1 MCKLFDMNF
10 CVMYN
15 LTIKLKR
22 RGVMEVMFW
31 VWLGVIALTAIVE
44 FISLDLT
51 SIWFT
56 IGAIIPFIL
65 SSIGGVRW
73 EIQVATFV
81 VVSALLLIFL
91 RKITRK
97 FLLKNANYKTNVDAL
112 IGKKVRMIE
121 RTDFETL
128 GAVKIND
135 VVWSARA
142 EKSETIEKG
151 QIVEVVRVDGNKL
164 IVKMINEQEDKTKE
178 KITEQKTKEEKIEVA
193 DTSKTNKLSSSK
205 KEEK

>member
-1 MCKLFDMNF
+1 
-10 CVMYN
+10 
-15 LTIKLKR
+15 
-22 RGVMEVMFW
+22 MEVMFW

-164 IVKMINEQEDKTKE
+164 IVKMINEQEDKIKE
-178 KITEQKTKEEKIEVA
+178 KITEQKTKEEKNEVA
-193 DTSKTNKLSSSK
+193 DTSKINKLSSSK
-205 KEEK
+205 KEEN

>member
-1 MCKLFDMNF
+1 MD
-10 CVMYN
+10 
-15 LTIKLKR
+15 
-22 RGVMEVMFW
+22 VMFW
-31 VWLGVIALTAIVE
+31 VWLGVLAMTAIVE

-56 IGAIIPFIL
+56 AGAVIPFIL
-65 SSIGGVRW
+65 SAVGGVRW
-73 EIQVATFV
+73 EIQVAIFV

-97 FLLKNANYKTNVDAL
+97 LLLKNANFKTNVDAL

-142 EKSETIEKG
+142 EKGETIEKG
-151 QIVEVVRVDGNKL
+151 EIVEIVKVDVNKL
-164 IVKMINEQEDKTKE
+164 IVKKTSDDNVKPNNQS
-178 KITEQKTKEEKIEVA
+178 IKEEIVEVS
-193 DTSKTNKLSSSK
+193 DTSKKDQKSSSK

>member
-1 MCKLFDMNF
+1 
-10 CVMYN
+10 
-15 LTIKLKR
+15 
-22 RGVMEVMFW
+22 MEVMFW

-56 IGAIIPFIL
+56 VGAIIPFIL
-65 SSIGGVRW
+65 AAIGGVRW
-73 EIQVATFV
+73 EIQVAVFV
-81 VVSALLLIFL
+81 GVSALLLIFL

-97 FLLKNANYKTNVDAL
+97 MLLKNANFKTNIDAI

-135 VVWSARA
+135 VVWSARG
-142 EKSETIEKG
+142 ENSETIEKG
-151 QIVEVVRVDGNKL
+151 EVVEVVKVDGNKL
-164 IVKMINEQEDKTKE
+164 IVKLSKENKTK
-178 KITEQKTKEEKIEVA
+178 KEEVSENE
-193 DTSKTNKLSSSK
+193 TSSK
-205 KEEK
+205 KEDK